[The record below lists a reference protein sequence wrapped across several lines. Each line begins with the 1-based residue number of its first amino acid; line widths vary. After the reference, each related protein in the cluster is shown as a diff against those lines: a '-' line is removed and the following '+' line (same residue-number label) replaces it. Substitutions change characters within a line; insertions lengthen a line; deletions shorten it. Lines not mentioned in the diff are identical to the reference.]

1 MCQGWVLLNVN
12 LKGAIRMQ
20 VTTIGL
26 DLAKSVFQVHCV
38 DAAGEVLLVRQ
49 LRRTQLLAFFGRL
62 EPCLVG
68 MEACGSAH
76 YWAREIMALGHEVK
90 LIPPAYVKPFVR
102 RNKTDA
108 ADAAAICEAVTRPD
122 MRFVAVKT
130 PQRQAVMSMH
140 KTRALMIEQRTRLTN
155 ALRAHMAEYGVIA
168 PTGRQ
173 GFQTLLDRLARDEP
187 SIPADLRR
195 ALRAMAQPLEAL
207 RESIRIVEAEILA
220 WHGQSRESLRL
231 QAIPGVGPLVA
242 SGIAAGLTDPTAFR
256 SARDFAASLGL
267 TPRIDATGGK
277 PRLGAISKR
286 GDRYLRRLLVNG
298 GQALLLSKQAR
309 TDPWLIRLL
318 AHKPRKLAAVAA
330 ANKIARIAWAMIAR
344 EQPYRPR
351 DLASA

>member
-1 MCQGWVLLNVN
+1 
-12 LKGAIRMQ
+12 MQ

-26 DLAKSVFQVHCV
+26 DLAKSVFQVHGI

-49 LRRTQLLAFFGRL
+49 LRRAQVLIFFSRL

-76 YWAREIMALGHEVK
+76 YWAREIAALGHEVK
-90 LIPPAYVKPFVR
+90 LIPPAYVKPYVR

-108 ADAAAICEAVTRPD
+108 ADAAAICEAVARPG
-122 MRFVAVKT
+122 MRFVAIKT
-130 PQRQAVMSMH
+130 PERQAVMSMH

-155 ALRAHMAEYGVIA
+155 ALRSHLAEYGVIA

-173 GFQTLLDRLARDEP
+173 GFQTLLDRLDQGEP
-187 SIPADLRR
+187 SIPADLLR
-195 ALRAMAQPLEAL
+195 ALKAMTQPLEAL
-207 RESIRIVEAEILA
+207 GRSIRAVEAEILA
-220 WHGQSRESLRL
+220 WHGQSRESRRL

-242 SGIAAGLTDPTAFR
+242 SGIAAGLTDPGAFR

-298 GQALLLSKQAR
+298 AQALLLSKQAR

-318 AHKPRKLAAVAA
+318 ATKPRKLAAVAA

-344 EQPYRPR
+344 GQPYRAR
-351 DLASA
+351 DLAMT